1 MSANELL
8 ELTPYTYETMREG
21 AIEAGI
27 EGKQIEMFDK
37 LTGHKPN

>member
-21 AIEAGI
+21 ALEAGI

>member
-1 MSANELL
+1 MLANELL
-8 ELTPYTYETMREG
+8 ELTPFTYETMRED

-37 LTGHKPN
+37 LAAHKPN